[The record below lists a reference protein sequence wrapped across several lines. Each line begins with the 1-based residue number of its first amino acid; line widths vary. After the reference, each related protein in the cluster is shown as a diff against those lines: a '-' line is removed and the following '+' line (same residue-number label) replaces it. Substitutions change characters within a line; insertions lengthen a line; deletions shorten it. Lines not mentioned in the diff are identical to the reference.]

1 MDEPFPSISSLYLA
15 SAGVYFM
22 VYTLVLILYF
32 ELDKKRDFP
41 NSYEDYLKYVVVK
54 WMLLLLPLLVGNL
67 TRQGVSKLLNYELN
81 GYSGYYNETTLQEIR
96 EKINEKLLEQL
107 GNLNKLLSVFILLMY
122 IIAILRLYN
131 ALKNEERGDVYTL
144 LFIFPLVISLCFSF
158 TKASLSL
165 PLQVWIYIP
174 IVLFI
179 YWSLLGLYFRR
190 LGLFEPIL

>member
-15 SAGVYFM
+15 AAGVYFM

-81 GYSGYYNETTLQEIR
+81 EYSGYYNETTLQEIR

>member
-1 MDEPFPSISSLYLA
+1 MGEPFPSISSLYLA
-15 SAGVYFM
+15 AAGVYFM

-41 NSYEDYLKYVVVK
+41 NSYEDYLKYIVVK

-67 TRQGVSKLLNYELN
+67 TRQGVNKLLNYELN
-81 GYSGYYNETTLQEIR
+81 GYSGYYNETTLQEIG

-122 IIAILRLYN
+122 IIAILRIYN

-174 IVLFI
+174 IILFI
-179 YWSLLGLYFRR
+179 YWSLLGLYFRK